1 MKRFA
6 ALLLALM
13 LMVALLPACA
23 ESSVPAGA
31 REQVYN
37 LLDGVL
43 AGETARAGAETTG
56 AWIRSLAERAGS
68 GAEWQI
74 FALSRLPD
82 LVYYGDL
89 LPCREALEACAA
101 QADTLTAAARQKLA
115 LCMLAL
121 GGSAGVE
128 ETAMETIGRQG
139 VMTWIFGLHLLN
151 NGIPGSCT
159 RSEAAAK
166 LLSLQKPDG
175 GWAVM
180 GSASDVDVTA
190 MALQALAPCREDA
203 AVETAVQ
210 KAVSLLSRRQLPDG
224 GYASMGAAN
233 PESAAQVLIALC
245 SLGIDPMDER
255 FVKDGNTLLS
265 GLAAYALPDGCYSH
279 TPGGDYSPAATGQ
292 VLMGLAAYSRY
303 LNGQTGLFLLDHP
316 QESNGTQG
324 GNAASLGIIGGADGP
339 TTILL
344 TPPGGWRVPAM
355 LGVGGLALV
364 WCILSL
370 CRGRRKWK
378 HLLPPLL
385 VAAVLIAAICFIEIQ
400 TPEDYY
406 TPNQTSAGESTGS
419 AMLEIRCDVLP
430 EGTENAPRDG
440 CILQKTSFPIYA
452 GDTVYDL
459 LTRAAREHRL
469 QLDTS
474 GAPGMVYVSGLQY
487 LYEQAHGELSG
498 WMFFVN
504 GQSASRS
511 CDQYTLRDGDSILWA
526 YTCQM
531 GADLP

>member
-1 MKRFA
+1 MKRIA

-13 LMVALLPACA
+13 LMATLLPACA
-23 ESSVPAGA
+23 EASVPAGA
-31 REQVYN
+31 REQVFN
-37 LLDGVL
+37 LLDAVL
-43 AGETARAGAETTG
+43 AGETARSGAEDTG
-56 AWIRSLAERAGS
+56 AWIRSLAAGVGS
-68 GAEWQI
+68 GMEWHI
-74 FALSRLPD
+74 LALSQLPE

-89 LPCREALEACAA
+89 LPSRAALESDPV
-101 QADTLTAAARQKLA
+101 QAETRTAAARQKLA
-115 LCMLAL
+115 LCTLAV

-128 ETAMETIGRQG
+128 EAAMETIGQQG

-159 RSEAAAK
+159 QSEAAAK
-166 LLSLQKPDG
+166 LLSLRKPDG

-210 KAVSLLSRRQLPDG
+210 QAVALLSRRQLPDG

-255 FVKDGNTLLS
+255 FVKDGNTILS

-292 VLMGLAAYSRY
+292 ALMGLAAYSRY
-303 LNGQTGLFLLDHP
+303 LNGQGGLFLLDHA
-316 QESNGTQG
+316 QESNGAQG

-344 TPPGGWRVPAM
+344 NPPGGWRIPAM
-355 LGVGGLALV
+355 LVVGGLALA

-385 VAAVLIAAICFIEIQ
+385 IAAVLIAVICFVDIQ
-400 TPEDYY
+400 APEDYY
-406 TPNQTSAGESTGS
+406 TPGNAPAGESMGS

-430 EGTENAPRDG
+430 EGSENVPADG
-440 CILQKTSFPIYA
+440 SILPKTAFPIYA

-511 CDQYTLRDGDSILWA
+511 CDQYTVQDGDSILWA